1 MIPKLNRR
9 MILMINTGLALIG
22 VVLDAI
28 SFNMIGET
36 FGKFFM
42 ESVGVGLIATGF
54 VNFFDKL
61 LVEEVKDVEIEIVAM
76 ERARTNQTIHRLKYQ
91 HEKVDI
97 LGVSIAAVL
106 REISEDP
113 QNEMVDRILR
123 HSTRL
128 RLICVHP
135 ESPFLSQ
142 RAREDH
148 VSWDDLHNRQ
158 MQSVENIVRFFKRM
172 QSAYQRE
179 TVAGTLRH
187 SNVGSVEVR
196 LINDCPYLSI
206 YRVDDTIYWGLYT
219 TSKSGHESPQFMSK
233 KLDKDGMFELLKD
246 HIYALLSTEN
256 GNNFTLIK
264 MAMKDQP
271 PTLNRALAE
280 QILGAERVREILD

>member
-1 MIPKLNRR
+1 MIPKLDRR
-9 MILMINTGLALIG
+9 MILLINIGLALLG
-22 VVLDAI
+22 VTLDAI
-28 SFNMIGET
+28 SFNMSQS
-36 FGKFFM
+36 FGRFFM
-42 ESVGVGLIATGF
+42 ESVGIGLVATGF

-61 LVEEVKDVEIEIVAM
+61 LVEADKDVEIEIVAM
-76 ERARTNQTIHRLKYQ
+76 ERAKTNQTIHRLKYL

-97 LGVSIAAVL
+97 MGVSIAAVL

-135 ESPFLSQ
+135 ESPFLIQ
-142 RAREDH
+142 RAHEDH
-148 VSWDDLHNRQ
+148 VSWEDLHNRQ
-158 MQSVENIVRFFKRM
+158 VLSVEKIVKFYKALL
-172 QSAYQRE
+172 SAYQRE
-179 TVAGTLRH
+179 TLAGTLRH
-187 SNVGSVEVR
+187 SAIGSVEVC
-196 LINDCPYLSI
+196 LTNDCPYLSI

-219 TSKSGHESPQFMSK
+219 TSKSGHESPLFMSK

-246 HIYALLSTEN
+246 HIYSLLSN
-256 GNNFTLIK
+256 DNKDNFTLIK

-280 QILGAERVREILD
+280 QILGEDKVRELLG

>member
-1 MIPKLNRR
+1 MIPKLDRR
-9 MILMINTGLALIG
+9 MILLINVGLALLG
-22 VVLDAI
+22 VTLDAI
-28 SFNMIGET
+28 SFTMPQS
-36 FGKFFM
+36 FGRFFM
-42 ESVGVGLIATGF
+42 ESVGVGLVATGF
-54 VNFFDKL
+54 VNFFDKF
-61 LVEEVKDVEIEIVAM
+61 LVEAEKDVEIEIVAM

-135 ESPFLSQ
+135 ESPFLVQ
-142 RAREDH
+142 RASEDH
-148 VSWDDLHNRQ
+148 VSWEDLHNRQ
-158 MQSVENIVRFFKRM
+158 IQSAENIVRFFKRM
-172 QSAYQRE
+172 RLAYQRE
-179 TVAGTLRH
+179 SEAGTLRH

-196 LINDCPYLSI
+196 LINNCPYLSM

-219 TSKSGHESPQFMSK
+219 TSKSGHESPLFMSK
-233 KLDKDGMFELLKD
+233 KLDKDGMYELLKD
-246 HIYALLSTEN
+246 HIYALLSNEGADN
-256 GNNFTLIK
+256 YTLIK

-280 QILGAERVREILD
+280 QILGADKVQEILD